1 MKRKKKKYGKKL
13 FVNRVAEL
21 ETISKAKNIFGMS
34 VPVMIFVAPFF
45 DTISYRSWS
54 KASWKRLGKPDLF
67 VYNCLGPEVQDLKIK
82 LSSGRR
88 VNCLMME
95 EQVL

>member
-1 MKRKKKKYGKKL
+1 MKQGIM
-13 FVNRVAEL
+13 E
-21 ETISKAKNIFGMS
+21 ET
-34 VPVMIFVAPFF
+34 
-45 DTISYRSWS
+45 
-54 KASWKRLGKPDLF
+54 WKTRF
-67 VYNCLGPEVQDLKIK
+67 ICYNCLGPEVQDLKIK